1 MLQAL
6 RIRDLGVIVDVAVEF
21 GPGLNVVTG
30 ETGAGKTMV
39 VTGLNLLFGQ
49 RADASRVRSGAEAAS
64 VEGRLI
70 VRSGSTAALRA
81 LDAGGEIEDDEL
93 VLRRSV
99 TTGGRSRAQVGGT
112 GTPISVLA
120 ELGEDFVVV
129 HGQSDQMRLARPGA
143 QRQALDRYAGL
154 DTERFRTAFD
164 EWRAADTML
173 AERQRDR
180 GALVRESDL
189 LAFGLGEIDAVAP
202 TAGEDVVLAER
213 AVRLAAAD
221 DLRLAAREAHD
232 ALLGDADDPASDAV
246 DVRTRLTLARRRLD
260 HSAGADPSLRALA
273 DQLNEVIVAVDDLG
287 AELGSYADSIDAD
300 PVLLATTETRRAE
313 LNTLIRKYADPGAGV
328 AGVLDWADQAR
339 SRLAQI
345 DTSDEALA
353 ELAARRDHLE
363 ALAAERAGELSRAR
377 LAAAGRLADAVT
389 TELRGLAMADASLHV
404 TVRAKVAVAG
414 APSLLTVSNGPR
426 VGAGPDGTDD
436 VEFQLQPHSDSEPI
450 ALQKGASGGE
460 LSRVM
465 LALEVVLA
473 GTDPVPVMVFDEVD
487 AGVGGRAA
495 VEVGRRLAQLG
506 REHQVIVVTHLAQV
520 AAFADR
526 HLAVRSII
534 DDVALDGG
542 DAGSV
547 GGRTV
552 SEVVEV
558 AGDER
563 IGELARMLAG
573 RDTATAREH
582 AAELLADAEEA
593 RGSAEEARSGQP
605 KRRGRQ
611 VTKRCPC
618 ASLPRSDGRGG
629 IDNGVVRGVLGRRR
643 TRT

>member
-49 RADASRVRSGAEAAS
+49 RADASRVRAGADAAS

-70 VRSGSTAALRA
+70 VPTGSAAALRA
-81 LDAGGEIEDDEL
+81 LDAGGEVEDDEL

-99 TTGGRSRAQVGGT
+99 TTGGRSRAHVGGT
-112 GTPISVLA
+112 SSPVSVLA

-143 QRQALDRYAGL
+143 QRHALDRYAGL
-154 DTERFRTAFD
+154 DPEPFRVAF
-164 EWRAADTML
+164 EQWRAADAML
-173 AERQRDR
+173 AERRRDR
-180 GALVRESDL
+180 GALVREFDL
-189 LAFGLGEIDAVAP
+189 LAFGLNEIDAVAP
-202 TAGEDVVLAER
+202 IEGEDTVLAER

-232 ALLGDADDPASDAV
+232 ALLGDADDPGSDAL
-246 DVRTRLTLARRRLD
+246 DVRTRLTLAHRRLD
-260 HSAGADPSLRALA
+260 QSAGADPSLRVLA
-273 DQLNEVIVAVDDLG
+273 DQLNDLIVAVDDLG
-287 AELGSYADSIDAD
+287 AELGAYGYGIDAD
-300 PVLLATTETRRAE
+300 PALLAATEARRAE
-313 LNTLIRKYADPGAGV
+313 LNTVIRKFADPGVGL
-328 AGVLDWADQAR
+328 AGVLDWAGRAR
-339 SRLAQI
+339 ARLAQI
-345 DTSDEALA
+345 DTSEEALA
-353 ELAARRDHLE
+353 ELAARRDRLE
-363 ALAAERAGELSRAR
+363 AVASELAAELSRAR
-377 LAAAGRLADAVT
+377 HDAAGRLAAAVT
-389 TELRGLAMADASLHV
+389 AELGGLAMAHARLHV
-404 TVRAKVAVAG
+404 VVRSKVAIAG
-414 APSLLTVSNGPR
+414 APSLPTVAGEQR
-426 VGAGPDGTDD
+426 AGAGPDGVDE
-436 VEFQLQPHSDSEPI
+436 VEFQLQPHPDSEPI

-526 HLAVRSII
+526 HLAVRTVVEGVVVDGVVVEGAVV
-534 DDVALDGG
+534 DDAVVDG
-542 DAGSV
+542 AGV
-547 GGRTV
+547 GGRPAGAPGRTV

-558 AGDER
+558 AGDDR
-563 IGELARMLAG
+563 ISELARMLAG
-573 RDTATAREH
+573 RDTPAARKH
-582 AAELLADAEEA
+582 AAELLADADADTATDTDTQAPLLADAEA
-593 RGSAEEARSGQP
+593 PGSAGKVRGSARRARH
-605 KRRGRQ
+605 
-611 VTKRCPC
+611 V
-618 ASLPRSDGRGG
+618 
-629 IDNGVVRGVLGRRR
+629 
-643 TRT
+643 